1 MSLKTLNKMVH
12 EKLKNMKV
20 QHLIPAYIAGARK
33 VNKVLKPKE
42 NNMTFN
48 EIRKMA
54 KSMQINTNRL
64 KLPDIIRSI
73 QRAENNIECF
83 GTQRVDSCNEDAC
96 LWRNRCML
104 SQH

>member
-20 QHLIPAYIAGARK
+20 PNVIPAYMVGARK
-33 VNKVLKPKE
+33 VNKILKLKE
-42 NNMTFN
+42 KNMTFN

-54 KSMQINTNRL
+54 KGMQINTNRL

-83 GTQRVDSCNEDAC
+83 GTQRVDSCNENVC
-96 LWRNRCML
+96 LWRNRCLL